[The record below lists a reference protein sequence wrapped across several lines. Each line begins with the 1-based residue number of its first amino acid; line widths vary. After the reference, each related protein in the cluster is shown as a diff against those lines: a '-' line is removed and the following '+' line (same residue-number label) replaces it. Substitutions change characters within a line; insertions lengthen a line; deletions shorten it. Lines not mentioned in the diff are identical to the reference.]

1 MPSPFARP
9 PARPAAGRDARRPQN
24 PQAYKALQLLWFAL
38 VIGVACF
45 PGIFGFSGF
54 KDLLSSSPL

>member
-1 MPSPFARP
+1 M
-9 PARPAAGRDARRPQN
+9 PARTPGVTSGATRWPQN

-45 PGIFGFSGF
+45 PGSFGFSGF